1 MELSLKTEEEWNSM
15 PTNTEIAHAIDEW
28 CHNARHREALK
39 GRLIDG
45 LTNGEIADRMHVDE
59 RTVKRYVR
67 AGFDAID
74 GKI

>member
-1 MELSLKTEEEWNSM
+1 M
-15 PTNTEIAHAIDEW
+15 PTNTEIARAIDEW

-39 GRLIDG
+39 GRMIDG

-67 AGFDAID
+67 AGR
-74 GKI
+74 